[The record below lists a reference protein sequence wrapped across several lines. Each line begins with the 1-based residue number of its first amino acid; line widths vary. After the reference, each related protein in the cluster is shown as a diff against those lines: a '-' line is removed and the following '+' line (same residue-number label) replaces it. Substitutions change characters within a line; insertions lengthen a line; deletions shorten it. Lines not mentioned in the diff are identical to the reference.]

1 MITFEAILIGD
12 KTIARNNIAHK
23 SFTLK
28 VIEDTS
34 VRTVPQQFANDFD
47 TSMFNAS
54 AVKDTFN
61 RINIPLRQDNIK
73 YEVTFANTTFE
84 AQLESMSANVKQKKD
99 GTFTTTYTFTFVK
112 ELDPAVDG
120 IISSMFMVTEMDDNG
135 KKQLVK
141 YTTNLVKV

>member
-47 TSMFNAS
+47 TSMFNVS